1 MGVSVKRIVVTG
13 MGDCQPAGLRRT
25 ARLAVAAGRKVRDH
39 PTQRAAGRGYSLQS
53 GRPGAVH

>member
-13 MGDCQPAGLRRT
+13 MGIVSPLGCGVQHVWQSLLAGKSGSPDSASSWSRIF
-25 ARLAVAAGRKVRDH
+25 
-39 PTQRAAGRGYSLQS
+39 LQS